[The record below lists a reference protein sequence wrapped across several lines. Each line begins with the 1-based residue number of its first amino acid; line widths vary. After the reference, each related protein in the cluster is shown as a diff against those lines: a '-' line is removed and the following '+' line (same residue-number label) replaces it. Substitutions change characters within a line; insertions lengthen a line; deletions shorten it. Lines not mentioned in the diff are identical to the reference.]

1 MSVNKSKLSR
11 SIQNRGQYFIGPN
24 EIWSLPISSKAK
36 LTYIYLISQSD
47 SWNPGIRVISDAIG
61 IGREGVAD
69 ALSELEQ
76 KKMIEIVDNGTG
88 MRKTYM
94 VNGIEEW
101 ILEEEADVFEGGHL
115 AERRQ
120 PPSGKASATQRKLGH
135 IQEESKK
142 ISTTAEK
149 KISKEEIL
157 PEKVKLSPEQIYRS
171 WLSQLPESRY
181 ECCLDELMVLFATL
195 IEHGLTESDIS
206 SSLKKKIL
214 VRWSKSKYPQ
224 RIEEWWEQALGS
236 TFGAGLALATPDMP
250 KTIQMNPK
258 KSERMNGDMDVDV
271 ALKWTTEDDE
281 IERMMKEFETLRNGE
296 ET

>member
-11 SIQNRGQYFIGPN
+11 SIQSRGQYFIGPN
-24 EIWSLPISSKAK
+24 EIWSLPLSTKAK
-36 LTYIYLISQSD
+36 ITYIFLISQSD
-47 SWNPGIRVISDAIG
+47 SWNPGTREIADAIG
-61 IGREGVAD
+61 MGRDSVTE
-69 ALSELEQ
+69 ALAELQEVN
-76 KKMIEIVDNGTG
+76 MISIIDNGQG

-101 ILEEEADVFEGGHL
+101 VIKDEVAL
-115 AERRQ
+115 
-120 PPSGKASATQRKLGH
+120 GKASSLSALGPPPVGFRATTGRNQGH
-135 IQEESKK
+135 IQEEPKK
-142 ISTTAEK
+142 NPTAEK
-149 KISKEEIL
+149 KISKEEV
-157 PEKVKLSPEQIYRS
+157 PEKEKLSPEQIYRS

-281 IERMMKEFETLRNGE
+281 IERMMKEFETLKNGE

>member
-11 SIQNRGQYFIGPN
+11 SIQSRGQYFIGPN
-24 EIWSLPISSKAK
+24 EIWSLPLSTKAK
-36 LTYIYLISQSD
+36 ITYIFLISQSD
-47 SWNPGIRVISDAIG
+47 SWNPGTREIADAIG
-61 IGREGVAD
+61 MGRDSVTE
-69 ALSELEQ
+69 ALAELQEVN
-76 KKMIEIVDNGTG
+76 MISIIDNGQG

-101 ILEEEADVFEGGHL
+101 VIKDEVAL
-115 AERRQ
+115 
-120 PPSGKASATQRKLGH
+120 GKASSLSALGPPPVGFRATTGRNQGH
-135 IQEESKK
+135 IQEEPKK
-142 ISTTAEK
+142 NPTAEK
-149 KISKEEIL
+149 KISKEEV
-157 PEKVKLSPEQIYRS
+157 PEKEKLSPEQIYRS

-258 KSERMNGDMDVDV
+258 KSERMNGDRDVDV

-281 IERMMKEFETLRNGE
+281 IERMMKEFETLKNGE

>member
-11 SIQNRGQYFIGPN
+11 SIQSRGQYFIGPN
-24 EIWSLPISSKAK
+24 EIWSLPLSTKAK
-36 LTYIYLISQSD
+36 ITYIFLISQSD
-47 SWNPGIRVISDAIG
+47 SWNPGTREIADAIG
-61 IGREGVAD
+61 MGRDSVTE
-69 ALSELEQ
+69 ALAELQEVN
-76 KKMIEIVDNGTG
+76 MISIIDNGQG

-101 ILEEEADVFEGGHL
+101 VIKDEVAL
-115 AERRQ
+115 
-120 PPSGKASATQRKLGH
+120 GKASSLSALGPPPVGFRATTGRNQGH
-135 IQEESKK
+135 IQEEPKK
-142 ISTTAEK
+142 NPTAEK
-149 KISKEEIL
+149 KISKEEV
-157 PEKVKLSPEQIYRS
+157 PEKEKLSPEQIYRS
-171 WLSQLPESRY
+171 WLSQLPDSRY

-281 IERMMKEFETLRNGE
+281 IERMMKEFETLKNGE